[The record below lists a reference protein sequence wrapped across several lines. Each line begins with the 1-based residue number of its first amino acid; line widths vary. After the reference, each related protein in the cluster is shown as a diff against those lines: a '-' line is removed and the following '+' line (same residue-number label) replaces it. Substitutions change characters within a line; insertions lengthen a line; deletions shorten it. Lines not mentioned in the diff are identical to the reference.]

1 MNRNHSVGLNTIAV
15 GDRMGLDQYLE
26 TESGEELIYWRKA
39 NHINKWFND
48 KVAEVKNVE
57 KIEVTKDQ
65 LIQLKEDCLTVLNDK
80 SKAKELLP
88 TQDGFF
94 FGSTEYDEWY
104 FNDLQY
110 TVNHIDNVLDMMEDR
125 DFGKMYYFAWW

>member
-1 MNRNHSVGLNTIAV
+1 MYLCRKQNEMRILLILIAFIYSLISRAQV
-15 GDRMGLDQYLE
+15 IENPVFDRTDVP
-26 TESGEELIYWRKA
+26 SF
-39 NHINKWFND
+39 HVD
-48 KVAEVKNVE
+48 
-57 KIEVTKDQ
+57 KIEVTKDK

-94 FGSTEYDEWY
+94 FGSTEYGEMY
-104 FNDLQY
+104 FDDLQY